1 VHFHPLLKDLPLHVW
16 KIEVELLVRSVRIA
30 YANCLDGLGKGTSID
45 TVLSKISLLLLMR
58 ICNVYSTPNGA
69 HNRAGCHLY
78 ITCFASQ
85 HDNFPPRQ
93 EACQGLGIH
102 EFDPSYTQLQPTT
115 PIRNRFARQQPLP
128 PHIPNPPQ
136 NKLHPFALPLSLAAC
151 FACCACPA
159 ALFSFPSST
168 RRLSIFSSTS
178 SNISLR
184 RIRSRCLRTF
194 GSSRAKRSM
203 SASER

>member
-1 VHFHPLLKDLPLHVW
+1 
-16 KIEVELLVRSVRIA
+16 
-30 YANCLDGLGKGTSID
+30 
-45 TVLSKISLLLLMR
+45 MR
-58 ICNVYSTPNGA
+58 ICNTYNTPIGA
-69 HNRAGCHLY
+69 DKLSRVQLRHYVL
-78 ITCFASQ
+78 CFTTEQFATE
-85 HDNFPPRQ
+85 

-102 EFDPSYTQLQPTT
+102 ESYPSYTQHQPTT
-115 PIRNRFARQQPLP
+115 PIRTMFARQQPP
-128 PHIPNPPQ
+128 TTHIPTPPQ

-151 FACCACPA
+151 LACCACPA

-168 RRLSIFSSTS
+168 LKLSIFSSTS

-194 GSSRAKRSM
+194 GSSLAKRSM